1 MSRPVNISE
10 LGLPLS
16 SSHTLHVVLKR
27 RRKELKEE
35 ERCKGRGQERGAQ
48 REEVEEDKSTEVTK
62 GNSSPWGPG
71 RGASV
76 GCGSEGEHLDY
87 FLGRIHKVLFV

>member
-35 ERCKGRGQERGAQ
+35 ERCKGTGQERGAQ

-71 RGASV
+71 HGASV
-76 GCGSEGEHLDY
+76 GFGSKGEHLDY